1 MRGRMNRAIACLGLL
16 LAVPLSACGGAAD
29 PFEEPLGLG
38 QVESLE
44 SSYSEYLALRG
55 SMKGIEVYVERGT
68 HDGIIL
74 GGTNRFKEASE
85 VNSAFEANPVPFGD
99 LAKILS
105 LFEEEERRYAYF
117 EMVELPLPSDWS
129 NRFEPPSDE
138 EALEVYSSLHLG
150 EFSAS

>member
-1 MRGRMNRAIACLGLL
+1 MGRRMNRAIVGLGLL
-16 LAVPLSACGGAAD
+16 LAIPLSACTPKED
-29 PFEEPLGLG
+29 PFEEPLGQA

-44 SSYSEYLALRG
+44 SNYSEYLDLRG

-74 GGTNRFKEASE
+74 GGTNRLKEANE
-85 VNSAFEANPVPFGD
+85 VNSAFEENPVPFDD

-117 EMVELPLPSDWS
+117 EMVELPLPEDWS
-129 NRFEPPSDE
+129 NRFEAPADE
-138 EALEVYSSLHLG
+138 EALEVYSLLHLG